1 MGDEQPS
8 SAPAAEPVS
17 TDPIDRVI
25 HYHIRTKHHFNRYAR
40 SLGFLD
46 WVNQPD
52 PFRRFEGAQLFPL
65 PLLKADVDPVSPA
78 YDAIYEHGR
87 VPCQPVTLRT
97 FSRFFELALALSAW
111 KKAGDSEW
119 PLRMNPSSGNLHP
132 TEGYV
137 VLPEVV
143 GLDLKPGL
151 YHYAPKEHGLEF
163 RAEFSVELIDR
174 LLAPFPAGAFLFGL
188 TSIHWREAWKY
199 GERAFRYCNH
209 DVGHAIGTARIAAA
223 TLGWN
228 VALLDGVD
236 QNTVA
241 LLLGTNRADDFADV
255 EAEHPDCL
263 AVIWPSGEVRG
274 NEEVRGEALGV
285 TGCEEVSGEG
295 AGARGARK
303 EMPLF
308 LDATIVK
315 ELAGRKWH
323 GKANRLS
330 GEHGVHWDIIDEV
343 ADASWKTQA
352 QTLIVPFPNS
362 QPQNPPYPSSLT
374 PDGFSA
380 GSVSASHALHASCTT
395 SNAGAIIRQRRS
407 AVAFDG
413 KTGVSSATFFRM
425 MQRVLP
431 CADRPHQERPM
442 PWDVWPY
449 DPAIHLVIFVHR
461 VDGLT
466 PGLYFLVRDSK
477 KLAFVQQAMNP
488 ELTWTIAPGCPDG
501 LPLYRLLEGDAR
513 KLAVQVSCHQ
523 DIAGDSAF
531 SFGMLAEFEGTV
543 RERGAW
549 WYPRMFWESGLL
561 GQVLYLEAEA
571 AGVRATGIGCFF
583 DDPVHEV
590 VGIKKLTLQSL
601 YHFTIG
607 GPVEDSRLQTL
618 PPYGHV
624 TSDQ

>member
-1 MGDEQPS
+1 MGDEQPTFV
-8 SAPAAEPVS
+8 PAAEPVS

-25 HYHIRTKHHFNRYAR
+25 QYHIRTKHHFNRYAR

-52 PFRRFEGAQLFPL
+52 PFRRYEGAQLFSL

-78 YDAIYEHGR
+78 YEAIYEHGR

-111 KKAGDSEW
+111 KKTGDSEW
-119 PLRMNPSSGNLHP
+119 ALRMNPSSGNLHP

-151 YHYAPKEHGLEF
+151 YHYAPKEHGLEW
-163 RAEFSVELIDR
+163 RAEFPAEPVAR
-174 LLAPFPAGAFLFGL
+174 LLSRFPVGAVLFGL

-228 VALLDGVD
+228 VTLLDGVD

-274 NEEVRGEALGV
+274 YEEVRGEALGV
-285 TGCEEVSGEG
+285 
-295 AGARGARK
+295 RGHIK
-303 EMPLF
+303 EIPLF
-308 LDATIVK
+308 LDSDIVK
-315 ELAGRKWH
+315 ELAGGKWH
-323 GKANRLS
+323 GRANRLS
-330 GEHGVHWDIIDEV
+330 GEHGVHWDVIDEV

-352 QTLIVPFPNS
+352 QTVIVSLPNS
-362 QPQNPPYPSSLT
+362 QPQKAPSPSPLT
-374 PDGFSA
+374 PHGVSA
-380 GSVSASHALHASCTT
+380 GQ
-395 SNAGAIIRQRRS
+395 IIRQRRS

-413 KTGVSSATFFRM
+413 KTAVSSATFFRM

-431 CADRPHQERPM
+431 SADRPHQERPM

-466 PGLYFLVRDSK
+466 PGLYFLVRDTK
-477 KLAFVQQAMNP
+477 RVAFVQQSMNP

-523 DIAGDSAF
+523 DIAGDCAF
-531 SFGMLAEFEGTV
+531 SFGMLAEFEGTL

-583 DDPVHEV
+583 DDPVHEITAV
-590 VGIKKLTLQSL
+590 KGLSIQSL

-607 GPVEDSRLQTL
+607 MPVEDQRLQTL
-618 PPYGHV
+618 PPYGNV
-624 TSDQ
+624 TRIS